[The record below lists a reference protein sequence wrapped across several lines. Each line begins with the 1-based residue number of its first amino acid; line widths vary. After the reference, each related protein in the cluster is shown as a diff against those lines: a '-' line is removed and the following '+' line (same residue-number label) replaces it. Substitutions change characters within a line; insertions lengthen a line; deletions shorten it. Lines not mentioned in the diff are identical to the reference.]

1 MQIDELIFCNKD
13 LSAHQIINWMAK
25 IDNPKLM
32 YKIVPQESL
41 FVIGSH
47 SKDTPGDF
55 YTLEFNLAL
64 SKPYELRKKR
74 IFDITMAI
82 ALMPLIP
89 VLFLINRK
97 PLSLLKNFMEVL
109 IGKSTWVGYAK
120 GVNFQNLPKIK
131 KGILNPSSYNG
142 TALNEVTIQKLN
154 FLYAKDYSVEKDLI
168 ILLKSLNQL
177 SN

>member
-1 MQIDELIFCNKD
+1 
-13 LSAHQIINWMAK
+13 
-25 IDNPKLM
+25 
-32 YKIVPQESL
+32 
-41 FVIGSH
+41 
-47 SKDTPGDF
+47 
-55 YTLEFNLAL
+55 
-64 SKPYELRKKR
+64 
-74 IFDITMAI
+74 
-82 ALMPLIP
+82 
-89 VLFLINRK
+89 
-97 PLSLLKNFMEVL
+97 MEVL